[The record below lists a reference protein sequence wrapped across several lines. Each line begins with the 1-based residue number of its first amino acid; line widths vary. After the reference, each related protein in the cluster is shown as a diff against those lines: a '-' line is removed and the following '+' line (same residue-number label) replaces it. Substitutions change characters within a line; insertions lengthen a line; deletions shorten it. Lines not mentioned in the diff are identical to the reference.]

1 MKPKTTTTMTTA
13 PCCDYSTARI
23 VKKPEPVTFLLP
35 LLLSTPDRPKY
46 ITRHAHKKKSGTAF
60 TLLLFVGSYGLAY
73 ELHTII
79 YHNHDMELY
88 VLYL

>member
-13 PCCDYSTARI
+13 PRCDYSTARI

-46 ITRHAHKKKSGTAF
+46 ITRHAHKKKIRYGPEQHSLF
-60 TLLLFVGSYGLAY
+60 CCLLVRTG
-73 ELHTII
+73 
-79 YHNHDMELY
+79 
-88 VLYL
+88 